1 MFKNYFKT
9 AWHNLAK
16 GRMHSFINI
25 AGLSVGMA
33 VTILIGLWIWSE
45 LSFDKNF
52 DNYNRIAQ
60 VMQTETLNGN
70 IVTGKGNVI
79 PLAKALRNNYSSD
92 FKYVVLS
99 SWSMNSV
106 VTAGH
111 KSINMQGNYMENEAP
126 DLLSLKMIAGARKA
140 FQSKSTVLLSESIA
154 RTLFGNKN
162 AVGNIIKIDGNLNE
176 KVVGVYKDFPENSSF
191 KDVSFI
197 APFYD
202 LTSWVAGNENSW
214 MDESFQI
221 FVQLNPNENFKAVS
235 DKIRDIKLDKIDPQ
249 TAKLEHPQM
258 LLHPMSKWHLYA
270 EFKNGVNVGGAIQY
284 VWMFAIIGVFVLLL
298 ACINFMNL
306 STARSEKRAKEVGI
320 RKAIGSLRS
329 QLITQFF
336 SESLLTAVIAFLI
349 SLVLVAIILP
359 FFNSVSGKYI
369 SLPMGNIY
377 FWLMG
382 IGFSIMT
389 GFIAG
394 VYPALYLS
402 SFRPV
407 KVLKGTFKAGK
418 NASRPRKVLVVL
430 QFTVSVILIIATI
443 TVFRQ
448 IQFAKSRPTGYSNR
462 GLITII
468 MRTNNYHNNFNNM
481 RNDLLEQGAITDMA
495 ESNSPITENDHFSN
509 GFSWAGMNTAVS
521 ARFNTVNVTQDYGK
535 TVGFQFID
543 GRDFDKP
550 FSMDSSSIII
560 NQKAARYIGFKEPVG
575 KTIRQYGKTYTIV
588 GVVKDVVTES
598 PYQPVKPTIYFPLG
612 PYDGGILNI
621 KLNPNLATVSALAKV
636 AAVCKKY
643 SPEEPFDYQFVD
655 EEYAHKFAD
664 EERVGKLASFFATL
678 AIIISCL
685 GIFGMASFM
694 AEQRGKEIGVRKVLG
709 ASVFNLWR
717 LLSKDFVILVIISLF
732 IATPVSFYFMHN
744 WLQNYEY
751 RTNLSWW
758 IFAVAGAGALMITLL
773 TVSFQAIKAALANPV
788 ESLRTE

>member
-1 MFKNYFKT
+1 MFTNYFKT
-9 AWHNLAK
+9 AWRNLVK
-16 GRMHSFINI
+16 GKMHSFINI
-25 AGLSVGMA
+25 IGLSIGMA

-60 VMQTETLNGN
+60 VMQTETLNGEV
-70 IVTGKGNVI
+70 VTGKGNVM
-79 PLAKALRNNYSSD
+79 PLAKTLRTDYGGD
-92 FKYVVLS
+92 FKHVVLS
-99 SWSMNSV
+99 SWSMNSLV
-106 VTAGH
+106 NAGD
-111 KSINMQGNYMENEAP
+111 KSINVQGNYMESEAP
-126 DLLSLKMIAGARKA
+126 DLLSLKMVAGTGKS

-154 RTLFGNKN
+154 RALFGNQN
-162 AVGNIIKIDGNLNE
+162 AVGKIVKINGDLNE
-176 KVVGVYKDFPENSSF
+176 KVVGVYKDFPANSSF

-202 LTSWVAGNENSW
+202 LTSWVDGNEDNW
-214 MDESFQI
+214 MNESFQV
-221 FVQLNPNENFKAVS
+221 FVQLSPNADFKTVS
-235 DKIRDIKLDKIDPQ
+235 DKIRDIKSNKIDAQ

-329 QLITQFF
+329 QLIKQFF

-349 SLVLVAIILP
+349 SLVLVVLVLP
-359 FFNSVSGKYI
+359 FFNSVSGKHI
-369 SLPMGNIY
+369 SLPLNNIY

-382 IGFSIMT
+382 IGFSIIT

-418 NASRPRKVLVVL
+418 NASTPRKVLVVM
-430 QFTVSVILIIATI
+430 QFTVSVVLIIATI

-448 IQFAKSRPTGYSNR
+448 IQFAKSRPTGHNNQ

-468 MRTNNYHNNFNNM
+468 MRTYNYHNNLSNM
-481 RNDLLEQGAITDMA
+481 RNDLLEQGAIADMA
-495 ESNSPITENDHFSN
+495 ESNSPITENDHFNN
-509 GFSWAGMNTAVS
+509 GFSWAGMNAAVS
-521 ARFNTVNVTQDYGK
+521 ARFNTISATQEYAK
-535 TVGFQFID
+535 TVGLEFID
-543 GRDFDKP
+543 GRN
-550 FSMDSSSIII
+550 FSKQFGNDSSSVII
-560 NQKAARYIGFKEPVG
+560 NQKAEQYIGFKEPVG
-575 KTIRQYGKTYTIV
+575 KTIQQYGKMYTIV
-588 GVVKDVVTES
+588 GVVKDVVSES
-598 PYQPVKPTIYFPLG
+598 PYEPVQQTIYFL
-612 PYDGGILNI
+612 DSSIGGILNI
-621 KLNPNLATVSALAKV
+621 RLNPNIATASALAKV

-643 SPEEPFDYQFVD
+643 SPEEPFDYHFADQ
-655 EEYAHKFAD
+655 EYAHKFAD
-664 EERVGKLASFFATL
+664 EERVGKLAAFFAIL

-694 AEQRGKEIGVRKVLG
+694 AEQRTKEIGVRKVLG
-709 ASVFNLWR
+709 ASVFNLWG
-717 LLSKDFVILVIISLF
+717 LLSKEFIVFVL
-732 IATPVSFYFMHN
+732 IAFCIAVPLGYYFMYN
-744 WLQNYEY
+744 WLQNYAY
-751 RTNLSWW
+751 RTELSWW
-758 IFAVAGAGALMITLL
+758 IFAVACVGALLITLI
-773 TVSFQAIKAALANPV
+773 TVSFQAIKAAIANPV
-788 ESLRTE
+788 NSLRSE